1 MKKTFIAVLAAA
13 VMLGC
18 FHATAQESKASSAEP
33 KQYMRVSNKI
43 KPISSTLSIDLPFSF
58 DDPFVSEEMPE
69 DMKNWISSSKRCQA
83 DLEGLTMFIT
93 CVQFTPDYIKN
104 YITGNEDEAM
114 MNYLQ
119 GSMVE
124 RMKEMETKG
133 QISAF
138 SHRIMDIRPAGSKDK
153 SLLLKGRYRES
164 PQDFE
169 VWVLQVLHKKEIWQ
183 VLFFFDPKNLPM
195 QDAVE
200 AACFSAVIK

>member
-43 KPISSTLSIDLPFSF
+43 KPISTTLSIDLPFAF
-58 DDPFVSEEMPE
+58 DEIFVSEEIPE
-69 DMKNWISSSKRCQA
+69 DMKGWISASKRCQA
-83 DLEGLTMFIT
+83 DEDGVTVFIT
-93 CVQFTPDYIKN
+93 CVQYTNDFMKN
-104 YITGNEDEAM
+104 YITGNEDAGM
-114 MNYLQ
+114 MSYLQ
-119 GSMVE
+119 GSMVD
-124 RMKEMETKG
+124 RMKEMEKNG

-138 SHRIMDIRPAGSKDK
+138 SHRIMDIKPAGSKDK